1 LKVLEL
7 DFLKHGDLTSDCSD
21 AFPGL

>member
-1 LKVLEL
+1 MKVLEL
-7 DFLKHGDLTSDCSD
+7 DFLKPD